1 MTKIWGKSNRALE
14 KTFNIIGPIKN
25 KFLKPDC
32 RVHLFIQ
39 ENAMNSLWF
48 NEYYEVYEF
57 FYKYTNII
65 NQGIVWA
72 DQDLKSYCHFFNA
85 NTNKGLP
92 GMEDNALTLAIKY
105 YKYSTAYFYE
115 NNMELAM
122 FYLGA
127 VCHLIQ
133 DVNVPQHAMGCLLNN
148 HMQFENYVK
157 QNYLKINRFKT
168 YDEPIFFDNIESYI
182 KFNSL
187 NAIKTDHMYKNIK
200 NLNIKFYLIAEK
212 SLKLSQRTTAGFM
225 ILYFKNTYMQN
236 PKNQI

>member
-1 MTKIWGKSNRALE
+1 MTKILGKSNRTLE

-25 KFLKPDC
+25 KFSKPDC
-32 RVHLFIQ
+32 RVHVFIQ

-48 NEYYEVYEF
+48 NEYYEVYKF
-57 FYKYTNII
+57 FDKYREII
-65 NQGIVWA
+65 NRGIMWA

-85 NTNKGLP
+85 ETDKGLP
-92 GMEDNALTLAIKY
+92 GMEDNALTLAKKY
-105 YKYSTAYFYE
+105 YKYSIAYFNE
-115 NNMELAM
+115 NNIEQAM

-133 DVNVPQHAMGCLLNN
+133 DVNVPQHAMGYLLNN
-148 HMQFENYVK
+148 HMQFEGYVK

-168 YDEPIFFDNIESYI
+168 CDEPIFFDDIESYI
-182 KFNSL
+182 KYNSL
-187 NAIKTDHMYKNIK
+187 TAIKTDHMYKNIR

-236 PKNQI
+236 FKNQI